1 MSYKYDND
9 NRVRTSAGGGLG
21 LGSVLGVVF
30 IVLKLV
36 GVIDW
41 PWIWVLAPF
50 WIGFILALAIFIITF
65 IGIIITFIGIII
77 TFSIKGWWD

>member
-9 NRVRTSAGGGLG
+9 NKVSTSARSGLG

-36 GVIDW
+36 GIIDW

-50 WIGFILALAIFIITF
+50 WISFILGVIVIAITVAVLV
-65 IGIIITFIGIII
+65 GIFKKEK
-77 TFSIKGWWD
+77 FGWWD

>member
-9 NRVRTSAGGGLG
+9 NRVRTTGGGLG

-41 PWIWVLAPF
+41 PWVWVLAPF
-50 WIGFILALAIFIITF
+50 WITLGLGI
-65 IGIIITFIGIII
+65 IGIVIAVIFMIVVFKKEDIGR
-77 TFSIKGWWD
+77 W

>member
-9 NRVRTSAGGGLG
+9 NRVRTSASSSLG

-50 WIGFILALAIFIITF
+50 WISFILGI
-65 IGIIITFIGIII
+65 IGIIIAVIFVICV
-77 TFSIKGWWD
+77 FKKEKFGWWD

>member
-1 MSYKYDND
+1 MSDKKN
-9 NRVRTSAGGGLG
+9 SSSSGGLG

-41 PWIWVLAPF
+41 SWWWVLSPF
-50 WIGFILALAIFIITF
+50 WISWALTILIL
-65 IGIIITFIGIII
+65 IGLYCYY
-77 TFSIKGWWD
+77 KHDDKKYKNYWK

>member
-1 MSYKYDND
+1 MSYKYDDD
-9 NRVRTSAGGGLG
+9 NRVKTSAGGGLG

-50 WIGFILALAIFIITF
+50 WISFIIG
-65 IGIIITFIGIII
+65 IVGIIIAAIFVIGI
-77 TFSIKGWWD
+77 FKKEKFDWRD